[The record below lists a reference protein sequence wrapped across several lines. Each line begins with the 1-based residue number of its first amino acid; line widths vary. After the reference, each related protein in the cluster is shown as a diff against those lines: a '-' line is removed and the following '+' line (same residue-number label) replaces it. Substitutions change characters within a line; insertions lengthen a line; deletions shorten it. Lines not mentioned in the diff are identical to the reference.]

1 MADGAAGGS
10 SGVAGGPSPPGG
22 NARVVPTPT
31 MVTRAIDRANDSYRD
46 LVKSVKNGV
55 VPTVKEEKLTNARE
69 DINDALLLIEDAEN
83 WGVKLPK
90 GIEKQAEDLKK
101 LAEKINSFAEKM
113 GVKGGGRKRNT
124 TRRAIRKSKKT
135 KKGKKGGK

>member
-10 SGVAGGPSPPGG
+10 SGSAGGPSPPGG

-31 MVTRAIDRANDSYRD
+31 MVTKAIDRANDSYRD

-55 VPTVKEEKLTNARE
+55 GPAEKEEKLTNARE

-113 GVKGGGRKRNT
+113 GVKGGGRKSRK
-124 TRRAIRKSKKT
+124 AKRKSKKT
-135 KKGKKGGK
+135 KKGKKGSK